1 MNQPVAYNS
10 VAVWRTAI
18 GVARLVRFS
27 NSLPASILVLI
38 GAYLVGGLPLS
49 RAVWQA
55 AAAMWCVTAFGYTS
69 NDYFD
74 VQEDSINK
82 PDRPLPASVV
92 SARATAWL
100 AAGLALSAIGFSWPI
115 GGLAT
120 GVACIVLGLL
130 TLYNTR
136 LKATPGGGN
145 LLIALLAGCTLL
157 VGGVAARGFNRQAI
171 EPLLAPFS
179 ILAAFVAT
187 REILKTLEDI
197 AGDRMAG
204 KQTIATRLGE
214 RRVTRMLA
222 LLNIVTILLSLVP
235 FIWLG
240 YSSAY
245 LGVISLGVSVP
256 LVFTTVYLWQDASP
270 QRVSRC
276 LALLKG
282 SYFAGLV
289 ALLLA

>member
-1 MNQPVAYNS
+1 MAFLVNL
-10 VAVWRTAI
+10 RT
-18 GVARLVRFS
+18 
-27 NSLPASILVLI
+27 
-38 GAYLVGGLPLS
+38 GLNP
-49 RAVWQA
+49 
-55 AAAMWCVTAFGYTS
+55 
-69 NDYFD
+69 
-74 VQEDSINK
+74 
-82 PDRPLPASVV
+82 
-92 SARATAWL
+92 
-100 AAGLALSAIGFSWPI
+100 
-115 GGLAT
+115 
-120 GVACIVLGLL
+120 
-130 TLYNTR
+130 TL
-136 LKATPGGGN
+136 
-145 LLIALLAGCTLL
+145 
-157 VGGVAARGFNRQAI
+157 
-171 EPLLAPFS
+171 
-179 ILAAFVAT
+179 
-187 REILKTLEDI
+187 
-197 AGDRMAG
+197 AG